1 MTKRE
6 EFGLTFEKKVVEGNV
21 HFSCKRQGLVNDFD
35 YLQFLTFLNSGE
47 TDDLIEEINLAQTG
61 ENYNQYPISEGYS
74 HYHLIISE
82 TNFIVGHYPGG
93 PSISVSLEDIK
104 QLLLEWKGFIES

>member
-21 HFSCKRQGLVNDFD
+21 HFSCKRHGIVNDLN
-35 YLQFLTFLNSGE
+35 YLQFLTFLTIGE
-47 TDDLIEEINLAQTG
+47 TDDLIDEINLAQTG
-61 ENYNQYPISEGYS
+61 GNYNENPTSDGYA
-74 HYHLIISE
+74 HYHLRISD
-82 TNFIVGHYPGG
+82 TIFKVGNYPGG

-104 QLLLEWKGFIES
+104 QLLMEWKEFIES